1 MSGMQQPGIFG
12 MVLEKDQSGRVFI
25 VEIIPNSIAQQS
37 GSILV
42 GDEVVE
48 IQGLLC
54 RSKQTNE
61 IMSHIQTVR
70 TTQDQRLSIKL
81 NREGHI
87 IDVQL
92 PIQKHYVLQVLFFSH
107 FMLTPSFFHIMNS
120 REQ

>member
-1 MSGMQQPGIFG
+1 MSGMQEQAIFG

-25 VEIIPNSIAQQS
+25 VQIIPNSIAQQS

-70 TTQDQRLSIKL
+70 TTQDQRLSIRL
-81 NREGHI
+81 NREQHI

-92 PIQKHYVLQVLFFSH
+92 PIQKHYGLQVLFFSH
-107 FMLTPSFFHIMNS
+107 FMCTCLD
-120 REQ
+120 